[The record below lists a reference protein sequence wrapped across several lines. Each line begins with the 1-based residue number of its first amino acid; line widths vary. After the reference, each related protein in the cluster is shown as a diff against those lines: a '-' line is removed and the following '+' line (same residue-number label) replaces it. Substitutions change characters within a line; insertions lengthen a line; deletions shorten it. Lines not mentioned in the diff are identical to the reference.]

1 VNQLREFF
9 SESSK
14 RAAGALSA
22 RLDRPDDGPPLAGDA
37 TWAARGLS
45 AVGQAPG
52 HSSRLVRRRR
62 IV

>member
-1 VNQLREFF
+1 VNSPPCTTHGWPPLLHAHAREGAPDVNQLREFF

-37 TWAARGLS
+37 T
-45 AVGQAPG
+45 
-52 HSSRLVRRRR
+52 
-62 IV
+62 